1 MENKEKWLN
10 VAEVFDA
17 YRIIPRAILI
27 AVLCFAGFY
36 IYDISIWYMGLPA
49 VERTGE
55 VSAFAGV
62 TIPALFGLAGKMI
75 DWYLKTGRSW
85 TIKKDDSE

>member
-1 MENKEKWLN
+1 MENKEGWLN
-10 VAEVFDA
+10 GAELLDA
-17 YRIIPRAILI
+17 YRIIPRSILI
-27 AVLCFAGFY
+27 AVLWFTGFY
-36 IYDISIWYMGLPA
+36 IYDISAWYMSLPA
-49 VERTGE
+49 IERSVE

-85 TIKKDDSE
+85 VTKKQD

>member
-1 MENKEKWLN
+1 M
-10 VAEVFDA
+10 
-17 YRIIPRAILI
+17 ILI
-27 AVLCFAGFY
+27 AVLAFAGFY

-49 VERTGE
+49 VERTAE

-85 TIKKDDSE
+85 TITKQEED

>member
-1 MENKEKWLN
+1 MDKIKWLN

-17 YRIIPRAILI
+17 YRVIPRVILI
-27 AVLCFAGFY
+27 AVLAFAGFY

-49 VERTGE
+49 VERTAE

-85 TIKKDDSE
+85 TITKQEED